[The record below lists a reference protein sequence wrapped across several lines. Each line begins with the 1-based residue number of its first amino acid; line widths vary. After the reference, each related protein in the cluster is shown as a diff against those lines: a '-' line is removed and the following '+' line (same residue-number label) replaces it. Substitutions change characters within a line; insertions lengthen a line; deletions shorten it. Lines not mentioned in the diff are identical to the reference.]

1 MSKDNLPTKVEK
13 ETLDPSIKN
22 KNDNFFLSIFSNKK
36 EEKKQRKLE
45 RQNQK
50 ILYSDITTKE
60 EKIIKKSSHKF
71 VKALGIA
78 CATIIAILVIS
89 GLINIFTFVKGFF
102 DDAMFGNIIAG
113 SVTGVLVGLLFIFVI
128 RPIIIAMATPT
139 FSLDVVNEEDAKN
152 ISKKNFKKLQKV
164 AKNILENDNVSEDN
178 KNLIRTFY
186 SNKKELNN
194 TLKNIYDTDIK
205 NDIMKI
211 INLTSTKVLI
221 TTALSQNS
229 KFDAIS
235 VALLNIRMIM
245 QICVKCGYHP
255 TYFRLSKLIIKVF
268 RNAMFAYAVQ
278 SFNLQDI
285 LVDSVDKLVKGAL
298 SAIPGLSTLTKS
310 LTQGASNALLTLR
323 IGIIT
328 RKYLYEEF
336 NIQRM
341 IKNPDEVEVELVTS
355 ALKEADENI
364 DNIVLE
370 AKKDINIVKKGK

>member
-1 MSKDNLPTKVEK
+1 MGKENLPTKVEENK
-13 ETLDPSIKN
+13 ELDIKQSN
-22 KNDNFFLSIFSNKK
+22 EKFFLTNIFTKKREAKKLKK
-36 EEKKQRKLE
+36 EEKENQRF
-45 RQNQK
+45 
-50 ILYSDITTKE
+50 LYNDITTKE

-71 VKALGIA
+71 VKAVAIA
-78 CATIIAILVIS
+78 CVTIITILVIS

-102 DDAMFGNIIAG
+102 SDITLGNIVAG
-113 SVTGVLVGLLFIFVI
+113 SVTGVLIALLFIFVI
-128 RPIIIAMATPT
+128 RPIIMALATPMFT
-139 FSLDVVNEEDAKN
+139 LDVVSEEDARN
-152 ISKKNFKKLQKV
+152 ISKINFKKLQKV

-194 TLKNIYDTDIK
+194 TLKNVYDTEIK

-211 INLTSTKVLI
+211 VNSTSTKVML

-255 TYFRLSKLIIKVF
+255 TYLRLSKLIIKVF

-278 SFNLQDI
+278 NLNLQDI
-285 LVDSVDKLVKGAL
+285 LIDGIDKLAKGAL
-298 SAIPGLSTLTKS
+298 NAIPGLSTLTKS
-310 LTQGASNALLTLR
+310 ITQGASNALLTLR

-341 IKNPDEVEVELVTS
+341 IKNPDEVEVEIVSS
-355 ALKEADENI
+355 ALKEANENI
-364 DNIVLE
+364 DNIVIE
-370 AKKDINIVKKGK
+370 AKRDINVVKKAK

>member
-1 MSKDNLPTKVEK
+1 MGKENLPTKVEEK
-13 ETLDPSIKN
+13 TDLNLK
-22 KNDNFFLSIFSNKK
+22 KTNDKFFLTNIFTKK
-36 EEKKQRKLE
+36 REEKKL
-45 RQNQK
+45 
-50 ILYSDITTKE
+50 
-60 EKIIKKSSHKF
+60 KKSSHKF
-71 VKALGIA
+71 VRAVAVA
-78 CATIIAILVIS
+78 CVTIITILVIS

-102 DDAMFGNIIAG
+102 SDITLGNIVAG
-113 SVTGVLVGLLFIFVI
+113 SVTGVLIALLFIFVI
-128 RPIIIAMATPT
+128 RPIIMALATPMFT
-139 FSLDVVNEEDAKN
+139 LDVVSEEDARN
-152 ISKKNFKKLQKV
+152 ISKTNFKKLQKV

-194 TLKNIYDTDIK
+194 TLKNVYDTDIK

-211 INLTSTKVLI
+211 VNATSTKVML

-255 TYFRLSKLIIKVF
+255 TYLRLSKLIIKVF

-278 SFNLQDI
+278 NLNLQDI
-285 LVDSVDKLVKGAL
+285 LIDGIDKLAKGAL
-298 SAIPGLSTLTKS
+298 NAIPGLSTLTKS

-341 IKNPDEVEVELVTS
+341 IKNPDEVEVEIVSS
-355 ALKEADENI
+355 ALKEANENI
-364 DNIVLE
+364 DNIVIE
-370 AKKDINIVKKGK
+370 AKRDINVVKKAK